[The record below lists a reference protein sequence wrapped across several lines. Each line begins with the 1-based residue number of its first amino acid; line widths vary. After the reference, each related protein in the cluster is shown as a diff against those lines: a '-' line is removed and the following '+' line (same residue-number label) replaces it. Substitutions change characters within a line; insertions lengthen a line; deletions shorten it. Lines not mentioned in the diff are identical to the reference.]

1 MLDES
6 LELLQRFLTGEPVN
20 YDGVHYTVNAP
31 PLLPTP
37 VQSPLPLWGAVRWP
51 NQKPLTRIA
60 KFQGCFPIFHTP
72 GALPPPDPADIAS
85 LRSALIE
92 RGATS
97 DIDIAVR
104 CMLSAE
110 TAATVPGIVASLEA
124 SGVTWILEAI
134 APGAPV
140 DDVNRIVKQGP
151 PGVR

>member
-1 MLDES
+1 
-6 LELLQRFLTGEPVN
+6 
-20 YDGVHYTVNAP
+20 
-31 PLLPTP
+31 
-37 VQSPLPLWGAVRWP
+37 
-51 NQKPLTRIA
+51 LTRIA